1 MSRRSF
7 KCSCGKNRDTD
18 RDMDRYSDDTES
30 IFSDDSACD
39 KRSDNRSDKQ
49 YDKHCDK
56 HKKEEKPKR
65 ECYCSGK
72 EDSKKCND
80 CGGKIKKSEKKDS
93 CKCKYENI
101 HSENN
106 EKCEN
111 RCYKPD
117 KFIVIKM

>member
-7 KCSCGKNRDTD
+7 KCSCVNGD
-18 RDMDRYSDDTES
+18 RERDRYSDDSES
-30 IFSDDSACD
+30 VFSDDSTCD
-39 KRSDNRSDKQ
+39 KRSDKHGDKQ
-49 YDKHCDK
+49 CNKHQ
-56 HKKEEKPKR
+56 KEEKPKR
-65 ECYCSGK
+65 ECCCSGK

-80 CGGKIKKSEKKDS
+80 CGGKIKKPEKKDS

-101 HSENN
+101 HIENN
-106 EKCEN
+106 EKCEK

>member
-30 IFSDDSACD
+30 IFSDDSAC
-39 KRSDNRSDKQ
+39 
-49 YDKHCDK
+49 YKHSDK

-65 ECYCSGK
+65 ECSCSSSGK

-80 CGGKIKKSEKKDS
+80 CGGKIKKPEKKDS
-93 CKCKYENI
+93 CKCKHENI
-101 HSENN
+101 HIENN
-106 EKCEN
+106 EKCEK